1 MNGPTDPALRALKDE
16 VEALRYK
23 YEPGSVSAAYENGWY
38 DGRGAALQVI
48 YDRLAA
54 AEAAPP
60 LRQRCTNCGETDYIV
75 DDAAAEAAPLDDLCS
90 PYYER
95 GWKAGKAAAE
105 AAPLDVLFAPYFE
118 AHPNAA
124 DDEDNEWCMKHLPRI
139 AQVRVALRSP
149 DTETCP
155 DCGLTAERI
164 GQMHI
169 TAQRLRSPD
178 TETAGEAG

>member
-1 MNGPTDPALRALKDE
+1 MTGPTDPALRALLTNRQVPDTNSITITVGE
-16 VEALRYK
+16 LR
-23 YEPGSVSAAYENGWY
+23 A
-38 DGRGAALQVI
+38 
-48 YDRLAA
+48 LAA

-60 LRQRCTNCGETDYIV
+60 SRQRCVNCGETDYIV
-75 DDAAAEAAPLDDLCS
+75 D
-90 PYYER
+90 
-95 GWKAGKAAAE
+95 AAAE

>member
-1 MNGPTDPALRALKDE
+1 MTGPTDPALRALKDE

-54 AEAAPP
+54 AEAAP
-60 LRQRCTNCGETDYIV
+60 
-75 DDAAAEAAPLDDLCS
+75 LDNLCS

-105 AAPLDVLFAPYFE
+105 AAPLDVETVKTALVVLPPPENMDAYVE
-118 AHPNAA
+118 EVTARLNAA
-124 DDEDNEWCMKHLPRI
+124 
-139 AQVRVALRSP
+139 LRTP
-149 DTETCP
+149 DTEEKP
-155 DCGLTAERI
+155 
-164 GQMHI
+164 
-169 TAQRLRSPD
+169 
-178 TETAGEAG
+178 